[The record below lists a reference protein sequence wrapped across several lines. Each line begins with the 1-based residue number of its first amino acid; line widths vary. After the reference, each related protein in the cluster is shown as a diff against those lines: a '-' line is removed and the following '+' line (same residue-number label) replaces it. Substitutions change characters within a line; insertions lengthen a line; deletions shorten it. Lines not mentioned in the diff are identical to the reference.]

1 MHAGHNIPTVIG
13 TRHDGGVIP
22 AALAED
28 LLTQQAPNFPIGL
41 GLKLDAGSGA
51 PFHGAGTQHSFGHGG
66 DDQGF
71 VAAMFV
77 YADSG
82 DGAVVMTNS
91 DDGDAVIL
99 ALLEALARAYGWA
112 EPRWQNDDL
121 ADPDAD
127 ALGGAYRFEDGTC
140 AELTA
145 RNGELHLTLGR
156 QPPIRFAR
164 ARPGRWD
171 AGAVKA
177 SILVAEDSTGGETSF
192 VLHQE
197 AMYVRDAVARR
208 V

>member
-1 MHAGHNIPTVIG
+1 M
-13 TRHDGGVIP
+13 
-22 AALAED
+22 
-28 LLTQQAPNFPIGL
+28 
-41 GLKLDAGSGA
+41 
-51 PFHGAGTQHSFGHGG
+51 
-66 DDQGF
+66 
-71 VAAMFV
+71 
-77 YADSG
+77 
-82 DGAVVMTNS
+82 
-91 DDGDAVIL
+91 
-99 ALLEALARAYGWA
+99 LEALARAYGWA

-127 ALGGAYRFEDGTC
+127 AVGGAYRFEDGTC

-171 AGAVKA
+171 ADAVKA
-177 SILVAEDSTGGETSF
+177 SILVAEDSIGGETSF